1 MSTTRTQSIQRR
13 TVGRNVWL
21 AHGTVE
27 NDYLAKLPARDIAC
41 EVRASEEAI
50 GQAMLEEIQQ
60 AAAAK
65 DGPLV
70 IVILGGRGGQAL
82 HRLLGTM
89 AKTSDHDALF
99 NRLHVFTQDALAPL
113 RMDNGLSFV
122 RDFERLLGG
131 DFFRKV
137 KSFA

>member
-1 MSTTRTQSIQRR
+1 MSATRKQSIQRR
-13 TVGRNVWL
+13 AVGGNIWL
-21 AHGTVE
+21 AHDTV
-27 NDYLAKLPARDIAC
+27 DDRYLATLPARDITP
-41 EVRASEEAI
+41 EVLPSEEAVSR
-50 GQAMLEEIQQ
+50 AMLEEIQQ
-60 AAAAK
+60 AAASK

-70 IVILGGRGGQAL
+70 IVIVGGRGGQAL
-82 HRLLGTM
+82 HRLLGAM

-99 NRLHVFTQDALAPL
+99 SRLHIFTQDALAPL
-113 RMDNGLSFV
+113 RMANGLSFV